1 MTQPKTDELD
11 RKIID
16 RLIEDA
22 RASNRQLALTL
33 NVTEGTVR
41 GRIKR
46 LEAANLIRFTAVTN
60 VQSLGSPKVVL
71 IGISAQLNEV
81 KALCQKIAA
90 MREIGC
96 VIAMVGRYDIL
107 AIGLFGSLEE
117 VVAVANNR
125 ILAMPGV
132 RHVETS
138 IAVST
143 LKYDH
148 RVAKIIDRRVDV

>member
-1 MTQPKTDELD
+1 MTLPELDELD
-11 RKIID
+11 RRIID
-16 RLIEDA
+16 ELTTDA
-22 RASNRQLALTL
+22 RSSNRQLAQVLG
-33 NVTEGTVR
+33 VTEGTVR

-46 LEAANLIRFTAVTN
+46 LEAQDLIRFTAVTN
-60 VQSLGSPKVVL
+60 VESVGSPKVVL
-71 IGISAQLNEV
+71 IGIQTQLAELQ
-81 KALCQKIAA
+81 ALCQKISA

-107 AIGLFGSLEE
+107 AIGLFASLED
-117 VVAVANNR
+117 VVAIANNK

-148 RVAKIIDRRVDV
+148 RVAKIVHRR

>member
-1 MTQPKTDELD
+1 MTRHQVDELD

-16 RLIEDA
+16 RLTADA
-22 RASNRQLALTL
+22 RASNRHLAQSLG
-33 NVTEGTVR
+33 VTEGTVR

-60 VQSLGSPKVVL
+60 VASLGSPKVVL
-71 IGISAQLNEV
+71 IGVQAHLSELRN
-81 KALCQKIAA
+81 LCNKIAA

-107 AIGLFGSLEE
+107 CIGLFSTLEE
-117 VVAVANNR
+117 VVSIANNR
-125 ILAMPGV
+125 ILSLPGV

-148 RVAKIIDRRVDV
+148 RVAKIIDRKKEP